1 MKPGTK
7 HERVEKLKAQRQQM
21 LAQLEYIDEAG
32 QRRQRYAPELHAS
45 KIAEI
50 DKAFEAD
57 LVAMME
63 EAQAQADAASAALA
77 KVDNPYSWLLGPPE
91 AHDAAA
97 LAGFIREDFANMGAG
112 DIAAALDAARGRPR
126 IERWLIYRYGTRRAA
141 ELDSG
146 NIDSAPNMTQ
156 RALITR
162 AADAMRNDLLLP
174 TQAKELAD
182 AQAKLKDA
190 RDLFDAS
197 EWAQPSVRQA
207 AADRWRVNVDYL
219 PD

>member
-1 MKPGTK
+1 MRPGTQ
-7 HERVEKLKAQRQQM
+7 HERVEALKARRQQA
-21 LAQLEYIDEAG
+21 LAQLEYIDEKG
-32 QRRQRYAPELHAS
+32 QRRQRYAPELQS
-45 KIAEI
+45 QKTLEI
-50 DKAFEAD
+50 EKAYDAD
-57 LVAMME
+57 LIAMME
-63 EAQAQADAASAALA
+63 EARAQVDAASAALA

-97 LAGFIREDFANMGAG
+97 LAPFIREDFANMGAG

-146 NIDSAPNMTQ
+146 DSDSAPNMTQ
-156 RALITR
+156 RAHIAR

-182 AQAKLKDA
+182 AQAKLKDG
-190 RDLFDAS
+190 RDLYDAA
-197 EWAQPSVRQA
+197 EWARPSVRQA